1 MQRRLRN
8 LFSLNKKGMLYEI
21 GLIFFVI
28 IILSAALYNIL
39 TSQSLTSQIGKTPAD
54 IIRVD
59 KEAQLKLDLIEKA
72 STYYIYNAIIELVSN
87 SGYNKEQLNL
97 CQDWNKRKECILTQ
111 DKLKENLRTYLRS
124 SFNDLTKQE
133 KLNFYNID
141 INILDN
147 KLIIADF
154 NGQNL
159 KFVNNDVEYTI
170 NHKFRKQ
177 VVYDLNKITNLYNY
191 FSSQVSLNSC
201 PAKESIEPICIEEN
215 GFLKFEL
222 KQNKFTL
229 KHSLEYPIEPVIKF
243 KLKKSNKAEII

>member
-1 MQRRLRN
+1 M
-8 LFSLNKKGMLYEI
+8 FSLNKKGMLYEI
-21 GLIFFVI
+21 GLVFFVI
-28 IILSAALYNIL
+28 IILSAALYNLL

-72 STYYIYNAIIELVSN
+72 STYYIYNAIIDLASN

-147 KLIIADF
+147 KLIVVDF

-159 KFVNNDVEYTI
+159 KFSNNNNVEYTI

-177 VVYDLNKITNLYNY
+177 AVYDLNKIINLYHY
-191 FSSQVSLNSC
+191 FSNQVSLNSC

-222 KQNKFTL
+222 KQSKFIL
-229 KHSLEYPIEPVIKF
+229 ESSLEYPIEPVINF
-243 KLKKSNKAEII
+243 KLKKSNKVETI

>member
-59 KEAQLKLDLIEKA
+59 KEA
-72 STYYIYNAIIELVSN
+72 
-87 SGYNKEQLNL
+87 
-97 CQDWNKRKECILTQ
+97 
-111 DKLKENLRTYLRS
+111 KLKENLRTYLRS

-147 KLIIADF
+147 KLIVVVF

-159 KFVNNDVEYTI
+159 KFSNNNNVEYTI
-170 NHKFRKQ
+170 HNKFRKQ
-177 VVYDLNKITNLYNY
+177 AVYDLNKI
-191 FSSQVSLNSC
+191 
-201 PAKESIEPICIEEN
+201 
-215 GFLKFEL
+215 
-222 KQNKFTL
+222 
-229 KHSLEYPIEPVIKF
+229 IKR
-243 KLKKSNKAEII
+243 